1 MLGLE
6 SWLGL
11 GSVLVLGLIILG
23 TFLDITAHTALLH
36 VTTGLKKMIIG
47 LNRREWFLKIKD

>member
-1 MLGLE
+1 MFGLE

-11 GSVLVLGLIILG
+11 VLVLIILG

-36 VTTGLKKMIIG
+36 VTTGLKKNDNI
-47 LNRREWFLKIKD
+47 